1 MLLETAANAN
11 KGKCILL
18 SSFNTKGHC
27 SSANTVMVQ
36 EEDTDSSATDTRPTN
51 CRSATYFCGYCA
63 TSTKCDTF
71 FYAAAV
77 TTGTAAVANGHVFAT
92 LTAAELS
99 CLTCAASHFVE
110 VAIATNVAGSCTAA
124 VDVPCSTANKALI
137 KISDATTT
145 GTIQAAFH
153 FC

>member
-1 MLLETAANAN
+1 M
-11 KGKCILL
+11 L

-27 SSANTVMVQ
+27 STASTVLVQ
-36 EEDTDSSATDTRPTN
+36 EENTGGLGPDSRPTN
-51 CRSATYFCGYCA
+51 CRSATYVCGYCA
-63 TSTKCDTF
+63 TSTTCATF

-77 TTGTAAVANGHVFAT
+77 VATTTEVANGHVFAT
-92 LTAAELS
+92 LTAAEAS

-110 VAIATNVAGSCTAA
+110 VAIDTNVAGSCTAA
-124 VDVPCSTANKALI
+124 ADVPCSTANKALI